1 MSSTYHLYGLNLS
14 ENQKANLAKAYQ
26 NKTGYVLRL
35 THKQLQG
42 EDEIPL
48 TATQI
53 KKINNALLQKRGV
66 EIKVSRT
73 QAMKGG
79 SMFSSLATLASKALP
94 AITKVGS
101 KVLPTVGKVATHI
114 LPGIA
119 QGISSTL
126 ASLGIE
132 KLFGGTI
139 YLEPD
144 QIPFFLPYTD
154 VFTDEM
160 EDAEQSGNGLQIDLS
175 AEQQEGFLGALA
187 VSVGIPL
194 LIKALTGSGLQLG
207 RTSGKG
213 MRVGRCGRIRGDC
226 GRGLQ
231 LAPQNGNGL
240 HILTPE
246 ASQQHFEE
254 IFRMNKKKGSGL
266 LLGKNSPFKGI
277 PLLVSLL

>member
-26 NKTGYVLRL
+26 NKTGYTLRL

-66 EIKVSRT
+66 EIKISRT

-79 SMFSSLATLASKALP
+79 SMFSAIANLATKALP

-101 KVLPTVGKVATHI
+101 KVLPTVGKVASHI

-144 QIPFFLPYTD
+144 QIPFFLPYRD
-154 VFTDEM
+154 VFTPEQIDEM
-160 EDAEQSGNGLQIDLS
+160 ENAEQSGNGLQIDLS
-175 AEQQEGFLGALA
+175 AEQQGGFLGALA
-187 VSVGIPL
+187 ASVGIPL
-194 LIKALTGSGLQLG
+194 LIKALTGSGLQFG

-213 MRVGRCGRIRGDC
+213 MRVGRCGR
-226 GRGLQ
+226 GLQ
-231 LAPQNGNGL
+231 FTPQNGKGL

-266 LLGKNSPFKGI
+266 LLGKNSPFSGI
-277 PLLVSLL
+277 PLLGALL